1 MRFLGPIL
9 FASITATV
17 FGLILFL
24 LTRYLSPQ
32 WWRFRAVRWATVLLP
47 AFTALSMTVWGV
59 GFFLKAQPVI
69 RIGSMAAAISAVILF
84 GLIIAMPFSG
94 VLNQIRGWLD
104 RRDRRAAPDDVRAA
118 DPARRR
124 FLRAT
129 AVGLPVLS
137 VAVGK
142 FGIARSFRDSRVY
155 LRRMRFD
162 RLPRELEGFRI
173 LHLTDSHLGILRF
186 LDDLKPVLKKAARHK
201 PDLVLITGDI
211 ADDLDLLEP
220 ALEMIAASN
229 PPYGCYASLGNHEY
243 SRGIDRVLRIFEGS
257 RVKLLRSEGVT
268 IDVNGTP
275 LHVAGVDDPR
285 RMGGDNSAFLEAT
298 VDRAI
303 RGRSQG
309 TFTVL
314 MSHRPEGFR
323 PAADRGVDLTLS
335 GHTHGGQV
343 GFNGRSFWRHFK
355 PESYLWGTYRTGLSQ
370 MYLSAGI
377 GHWFP
382 FRLGCPPEA
391 PVIELTS

>member
-1 MRFLGPIL
+1 MRFVGPIL
-9 FASITATV
+9 FASVTATV
-17 FGLILFL
+17 FGLALFL
-24 LTRYLSPQ
+24 LTRYLNPQ
-32 WWRFRAVRWATVLLP
+32 WWRIRAVRWATILLP
-47 AFTALSMTVWGV
+47 AFTALSMAVWGL
-59 GFFLKAQPVI
+59 GFYFKAEPVI
-69 RIGSMAAAISAVILF
+69 RLGSMSAAVSVVILF

-94 VLNQIRGWLD
+94 ILNQIRGWLD
-104 RRDRRAAPDDVRAA
+104 RRDRRTAPDDGRLP

-124 FLRAT
+124 LLRAT

-142 FGIARSFRDSRVY
+142 FGIARSFQDSRVY

-162 RLPRELEGFRI
+162 RLPGELQGFRI

-186 LDDLKPVLKKAARHK
+186 LDDLKPVLKKAARYR
-201 PDLVLITGDI
+201 PDLVLVTGDV
-211 ADDLDLLEP
+211 ADDLDLLKP
-220 ALEMIAASN
+220 ALEMIAALN

-275 LHVAGVDDPR
+275 IHLAGADDPR
-285 RMGGDNSAFLEAT
+285 RMGRDNTAFLKAT

-303 RGRSQG
+303 QG
-309 TFTVL
+309 TSPDAFTIL

-323 PAADRGVDLTLS
+323 PAAEHGVDLTLS

-355 PESYLWGTYRTGLSQ
+355 PGSYLWGTYRID
-370 MYLSAGI
+370 LSAGI

-391 PVIELTS
+391 PVIELTA